1 MRSSCAGST
10 CDPRRSRRLRSRHET
25 TGSPARRR
33 KVGCPRRCPTLSG
46 DPAEGDCPGLRRTKV
61 NLKVA
66 ILGYGAIAREH
77 ALSLRRIGQGPINFK
92 INLSGVMG
100 RLPAPTRAFADDFGA
115 TLATTDLEELLAV
128 AGIEAVIVC
137 SPTDL
142 HAVQT
147 ERALRSGKHVLCE
160 IPLATSLA
168 ETDCLIDLAERSG
181 LRLMVCHTQRYSAPL
196 IEARRMIASREV
208 RPRAMVSRYLLDKRE
223 NISWTGRR
231 RSWTDN
237 LLWHHGCHAVDA
249 ALWLLGTEATDVT
262 ARAAPPDPRL
272 GIPMDLS
279 ILLRTAHDQVVT
291 VVMSYRPLPPVQDYV
306 VNADETTLVYA
317 NDELRDHRRVL
328 VPTAYHG
335 DFDTT
340 AIGRE
345 DADFITSI
353 LTANVPVTSARSV
366 RPAMAALQAAQD
378 DLDRHDAR
386 QRRGIFP
393 LST

>member
-1 MRSSCAGST
+1 
-10 CDPRRSRRLRSRHET
+10 
-25 TGSPARRR
+25 
-33 KVGCPRRCPTLSG
+33 
-46 DPAEGDCPGLRRTKV
+46 V

-77 ALSLRRIGQGPINFK
+77 ALSLLRIGRGSLDVE

-100 RLPAPTRAFADDFGA
+100 RLPAPTHAFAAEFDA
-115 TLATTDLEELLAV
+115 PLATTDLDKLLAD

-142 HAVQT
+142 HAEQT
-147 ERALRSGKHVLCE
+147 ERALCAGKHVLCE

-168 ETDCLIDLAERSG
+168 ETDRLIDLAERSG

-196 IEARRMIASREV
+196 IEARRMIASGEV

-249 ALWLLGTEATDVT
+249 ALWLLGAEATGVT

-279 ILLRTAHDQVVT
+279 ILLRTTSEQVVT
-291 VVMSYRPLPPVQDYV
+291 VAMSYRAMPPIQDYV
-306 VNADETTLVYA
+306 VIADETTLIYA
-317 NDELRDHRRVL
+317 NDELRDYERVL
-328 VPTAYHG
+328 VPAVDAGSYDTAALDRQNT
-335 DFDTT
+335 DF
-340 AIGRE
+340 
-345 DADFITSI
+345 FTSI
-353 LTANVPVTSARSV
+353 ATGSAPVSSARGI

-378 DLDRHDAR
+378 ELDRHVYLE
-386 QRRGIFP
+386 G
-393 LST
+393 